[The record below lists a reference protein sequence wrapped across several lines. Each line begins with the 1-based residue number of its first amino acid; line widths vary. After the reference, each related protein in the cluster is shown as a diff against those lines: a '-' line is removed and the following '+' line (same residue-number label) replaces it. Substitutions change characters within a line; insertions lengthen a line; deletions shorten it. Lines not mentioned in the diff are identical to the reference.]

1 MDDHLQHEDH
11 DSGCEC
17 SLEELEGMDAWTK
30 TMVAIRVL
38 TAFKK
43 RRKKRLEEEQREKV
57 KKERRKTLWRRLGF
71 KLRIFNMFA
80 KKISSDDPTEEKL
93 IKCKRKLGKNLV
105 TVLQSPTQLLI
116 YWSRYNLFC
125 FSGDFTI
132 ESEEEAYRYETEIEE
147 SLEYQLGYQLKIGDT
162 ILTHFDSLP
171 GQSGRRGR
179 RRSKVFER

>member
-1 MDDHLQHEDH
+1 MALITCMPQARRGSRTSTVEQEVEEKEAIEIDDHLQHEDH

-80 KKISSDDPTEEKL
+80 KKISSDDPTEERIIKL
-93 IKCKRKLGKNLV
+93 KRKLGKYFV
-105 TVLQSPTQLLI
+105 I
-116 YWSRYNLFC
+116 H
-125 FSGDFTI
+125 
-132 ESEEEAYRYETEIEE
+132 
-147 SLEYQLGYQLKIGDT
+147 LGT
-162 ILTHFDSLP
+162 
-171 GQSGRRGR
+171 
-179 RRSKVFER
+179 RSMFYV

>member
-1 MDDHLQHEDH
+1 MALITCMPQARKGSRTPEAEQEVEDREGIEMDDHLH

-17 SLEELEGMDAWTK
+17 SLEELEGLDTWTK

-80 KKISSDDPTEEKL
+80 KKISSDDPTEQRIIKL
-93 IKCKRKLGKNLV
+93 KRKLG
-105 TVLQSPTQLLI
+105 
-116 YWSRYNLFC
+116 
-125 FSGDFTI
+125 
-132 ESEEEAYRYETEIEE
+132 
-147 SLEYQLGYQLKIGDT
+147 
-162 ILTHFDSLP
+162 
-171 GQSGRRGR
+171 
-179 RRSKVFER
+179 

>member
-1 MDDHLQHEDH
+1 MALITCMPQARRGSRTPTIEQEVEEREGIEMDDHLQHEDH

-43 RRKKRLEEEQREKV
+43 RRKKRMEEEQREKV

-80 KKISSDDPTEEKL
+80 KKISSDDPTEERIIKL
-93 IKCKRKLGKNLV
+93 KRKLGKYL
-105 TVLQSPTQLLI
+105 
-116 YWSRYNLFC
+116 
-125 FSGDFTI
+125 
-132 ESEEEAYRYETEIEE
+132 
-147 SLEYQLGYQLKIGDT
+147 
-162 ILTHFDSLP
+162 
-171 GQSGRRGR
+171 
-179 RRSKVFER
+179 

>member
-1 MDDHLQHEDH
+1 MALITCLPQARRGSRTSTVEQEVEEREAMEMDDHLQHEDH

-80 KKISSDDPTEEKL
+80 RKISPDDPTEERIIKL
-93 IKCKRKLGKNLV
+93 KRKLGKHLRV
-105 TVLQSPTQLLI
+105 VFKLQTVNI
-116 YWSRYNLFC
+116 C
-125 FSGDFTI
+125 
-132 ESEEEAYRYETEIEE
+132 
-147 SLEYQLGYQLKIGDT
+147 
-162 ILTHFDSLP
+162 
-171 GQSGRRGR
+171 
-179 RRSKVFER
+179 

>member
-80 KKISSDDPTEEKL
+80 KKISSDDPTEERIIKL
-93 IKCKRKLGKNLV
+93 KRKLGKYFV
-105 TVLQSPTQLLI
+105 I
-116 YWSRYNLFC
+116 
-125 FSGDFTI
+125 DFKYT
-132 ESEEEAYRYETEIEE
+132 SSA
-147 SLEYQLGYQLKIGDT
+147 
-162 ILTHFDSLP
+162 
-171 GQSGRRGR
+171 
-179 RRSKVFER
+179 

>member
-1 MDDHLQHEDH
+1 MALITCMPKSRRGSRRPTGEQAGEEREAIEIEDDHLLHEDH

-43 RRKKRLEEEQREKV
+43 RRKKRLEEEHREKV

-80 KKISSDDPTEEKL
+80 KKISSDDPIKERIIKL
-93 IKCKRKLGKNLV
+93 KRKLGKYF
-105 TVLQSPTQLLI
+105 LI
-116 YWSRYNLFC
+116 ALN
-125 FSGDFTI
+125 I
-132 ESEEEAYRYETEIEE
+132 
-147 SLEYQLGYQLKIGDT
+147 
-162 ILTHFDSLP
+162 
-171 GQSGRRGR
+171 
-179 RRSKVFER
+179 